1 MRIVSSTVELASSRV
16 EYSSSTRKESLK
28 MWVGDEPTDSPRDSR
43 AVQGVGAMLRIE
55 AAASAVSIAASSEA
69 SLSTQSA
76 PQLPEGAEASGDAAD
91 WRKQATL
98 RQQVDLAILERHFK
112 LKVKVS
118 ASEVERAYSEGAQQ
132 AAETSA
138 AVQQPTGGETPA
150 AAPERE
156 GWGLRYDAVE
166 TTERYEA
173 TRFAA
178 RAQVATAD
186 GRQIDVQAAL
196 EMARAEVQTSEVHVV
211 AGDAAKVDPLVVN
224 LQGGA
229 AAFAGT
235 SEFDLDADG
244 TKEQIATLAGGS
256 AYLALDANG
265 NGRIDDGSELFGP
278 TTGSGFGELAAL
290 DQDQNGWV
298 DEGDA
303 AFSELKLWSPG
314 TGQLGS
320 LAAANVGALYTGS
333 ASTEFDLKDDGGAL
347 QGTIAQTGIFLREDG
362 TVGTVQHVD
371 LAV

>member
-28 MWVGDEPTDSPRDSR
+28 MWVGDEPTDSPRDASR
-43 AVQGVGAMLRIE
+43 VQGAGALLRIE
-55 AAASAVSIAASSEA
+55 AAASVVSVVASSEA
-69 SLSTQSA
+69 SLSTQAA
-76 PQLPEGAEASGDAAD
+76 PELTEDAASGDPAD

-118 ASEVERAYSEGAQQ
+118 ATEVERAYSEGAQQ

-138 AVQQPTGGETPA
+138 AVQQPTGNEAPA
-150 AAPERE
+150 APARE

-196 EMARAEVQTSEVHVV
+196 EMARAEVQTSEIHVV
-211 AGDAAKVDPLVVN
+211 AGDAAKIDPLVVN

-229 AAFAGT
+229 ASFAGT

-244 TKEQIATLAGGS
+244 TTERIATLAGGS

-265 NGRIDDGSELFGP
+265 NGTIDDGSELFGP

-298 DEGDA
+298 DEGDD
-303 AFSELKLWSPG
+303 AFSELRLWSPG
-314 TGQLGS
+314 SGQLGT

-333 ASTEFDLKDDGGAL
+333 ASTQFDLKDQGGAL